1 MEPWVD
7 DAAEM
12 LEKITRDP
20 LADAVRGAVRVVS
33 ASERVGRA
41 RYQACE
47 LEVVTT
53 TGGIPETRISTEVV
67 TTAKYWPRVGS
78 TLPALISRSDPS
90 RIEIDWDALA
100 RQ

>member
-7 DAAEM
+7 EAAEM

-20 LADAVRGAVRVVS
+20 LADAVRGTVRVVS

-47 LEVVTT
+47 LEVITT
-53 TGGIPETRISTEVV
+53 TEGIPETRVHTEVV
-67 TTAKYWPRVGS
+67 TSAKYWPRVGS
-78 TLPALISRSDPS
+78 TLPALISPSDPTH
-90 RIEIDWDALA
+90 IEVDWDALA